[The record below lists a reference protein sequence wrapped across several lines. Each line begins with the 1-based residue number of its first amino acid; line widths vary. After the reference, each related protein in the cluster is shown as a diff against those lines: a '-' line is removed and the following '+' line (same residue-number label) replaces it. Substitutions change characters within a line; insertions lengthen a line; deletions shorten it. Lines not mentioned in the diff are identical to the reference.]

1 MPRSIWTGCT
11 RVRKRA
17 HDISED
23 EVALFREAVRGATP
37 IRPAPRVL
45 RRGKP
50 PPPVPVQSLLDGH
63 DALAESLDGPLSQEQ
78 SIETGQEPS
87 YLRAGLARDV
97 LRKLRRGHWVVQDV
111 LDLHGLN
118 REQARLS
125 LAQFLG
131 VCLRRG
137 LRCVRVVHG
146 KGLRSPGKEPVL
158 KGKVQLWLA
167 RREEVLAF
175 CEAPANQGGGG
186 ALLVLLRS

>member
-1 MPRSIWTGCT
+1 
-11 RVRKRA
+11 VRKRPR
-17 HDISED
+17 DISED

-37 IRPAPRVL
+37 IRSAPRVL
-45 RRGKP
+45 PRGKP
-50 PPPVPVQSLLDGH
+50 PLPVPVQSLLDGH
-63 DALAESLDGPLSQEQ
+63 EAIAESLEGPLSQEQ

-87 YLRAGLARDV
+87 YLRAGLGRDV
-97 LRKLRRGHWVVQDV
+97 LRKLRRGHWVVQDA

-118 REQARLS
+118 REEARLS

-131 VCLRRG
+131 ACLKRG
-137 LRCVRVVHG
+137 LRCVRIVHG

-175 CEAPANQGGGG
+175 CEAPANQGGSG
-186 ALLVLLRS
+186 AMLVLLRS

>member
-1 MPRSIWTGCT
+1 
-11 RVRKRA
+11 VRKRA
-17 HDISED
+17 RDISPD

-37 IRPAPRVL
+37 IRPAARVL

-63 DALAESLDGPLSQEQ
+63 EAVAESLDGPLSQEQ
-78 SIETGQEPS
+78 SIGTGQEPS
-87 YLRAGLARDV
+87 YLRTGLGRDV
-97 LRKLRRGHWVVQDV
+97 LRKLGRGQWVVQDV

-118 REQARLS
+118 REEARLS

-137 LRCVRVVHG
+137 LRCVRIVHG

-175 CEAPANQGGGG
+175 CEAPVNQGGSG
-186 ALLVLLRS
+186 AMLVLLRS

>member
-1 MPRSIWTGCT
+1 
-11 RVRKRA
+11 VRKRPR
-17 HDISED
+17 DISED

-37 IRPAPRVL
+37 IRSAPRVL
-45 RRGKP
+45 QRGKP
-50 PPPVPVQSLLDGH
+50 PLPVPVQSLLDGH
-63 DALAESLDGPLSQEQ
+63 EAIAESLEGPLSQEQ

-87 YLRAGLARDV
+87 YLRAGLGRDV
-97 LRKLRRGHWVVQDV
+97 LRKLRRGHWVVQDA

-118 REQARLS
+118 REEARLS

-131 VCLRRG
+131 ACLRRG
-137 LRCVRVVHG
+137 LRCVRIVHG

-175 CEAPANQGGGG
+175 CEAPANQGGSG
-186 ALLVLLRS
+186 AMLVLLRS

>member
-1 MPRSIWTGCT
+1 
-11 RVRKRA
+11 VRKRA
-17 HDISED
+17 RDISPD

-37 IRPAPRVL
+37 IRPAARVL

-50 PPPVPVQSLLDGH
+50 PRPVPVQSLLDGH
-63 DALAESLDGPLSQEQ
+63 EAVAESLDGPLSQEQ
-78 SIETGQEPS
+78 SIGTGQEPS
-87 YLRAGLARDV
+87 YLRAGLGRDV
-97 LRKLRRGHWVVQDV
+97 LRKLGRGQWVVQDV

-118 REQARLS
+118 REEARLS

-137 LRCVRVVHG
+137 LRCVRIVHG

-175 CEAPANQGGGG
+175 CEAPVNQGGSG
-186 ALLVLLRS
+186 AMLVLLRS

>member
-1 MPRSIWTGCT
+1 
-11 RVRKRA
+11 VRKRA
-17 HDISED
+17 RDVSED

-63 DALAESLDGPLSQEQ
+63 DAVAESLDGPLSQEQ

-87 YLRAGLARDV
+87 YLRAGLGRDV
-97 LRKLRRGHWVVQDV
+97 LRKLKRGQWVVQDV

-118 REQARLS
+118 REEARLS

-131 VCLRRG
+131 ACLRRG
-137 LRCVRVVHG
+137 LRCIRIVHG

-175 CEAPANQGGGG
+175 CEAPANQGGSG